1 MYVTI
6 CCLRR
11 THSTPAQIV
20 QSTVSLGPQSRERF
34 PIRTADPANWAENE
48 CHARAAV
55 VRSNPLSGDSLCKT
69 GIFADVAGGF
79 CRLRPPYLQT
89 KGPGTESK
97 ARKAGISGPFSPFL
111 GNLGQR
117 RNGWLGREGSNLRMV
132 ESKSTALPLGYAPT
146 GRSGRHGTIATQYF
160 PATSVYRGSPAVS
173 TDNRPDFGWNRAQA
187 TRIPAPVA
195 IRPFIL
201 GLLPRLAAAEPR
213 IGTVCIPGAPEYRAL
228 TPSTNAPPPLPLLA
242 TSCHPL
248 PSAGRV
254 ERTAVS

>member
-1 MYVTI
+1 MLCMLQI

-48 CHARAAV
+48 CHGRAAV
-55 VRSNPLSGDSLCKT
+55 VRSNPVSHDNLCKT
-69 GIFADVAGGF
+69 GIFADVAGDF

-146 GRSGRHGTIATQYF
+146 GRSGRHGTIATQCF

-173 TDNRPDFGWNRAQA
+173 TDNRPDFGWNRARRPGSLHRSPYDPLYWAFCRDLPQPNRA
-187 TRIPAPVA
+187 SARFAYPA
-195 IRPFIL
+195 RPN
-201 GLLPRLAAAEPR
+201 
-213 IGTVCIPGAPEYRAL
+213 TAP
-228 TPSTNAPPPLPLLA
+228 
-242 TSCHPL
+242 
-248 PSAGRV
+248 
-254 ERTAVS
+254 